1 MLSIV
6 ILSSDGYSDCWD
18 PLFYTL
24 KKYFSGIEKYEIIL
38 STNTKSYSYPGLNIL
53 SLANGMDTPWSKRLK
68 MSLERAKNDNV
79 LVMVEDF
86 ILRSPID
93 TKILDDFLLLMNQSD
108 KVDHIRLLAPLKK
121 IKVATSEFDKLDQME
136 FDTEL
141 RFTYLPGLWKKK
153 TLLKYV
159 KDYESP
165 FMSERFGNI
174 RSKIYKDGFYTVS
187 KKYIEENGQFYD
199 CEQSG
204 VIFKGKWPRWVA
216 AFFDK
221 EGIEIDYTIR
231 GFVTKEYRKETRKK
245 SKLELIKNPV
255 STLRSVYSIIAL
267 ILFSKKH

>member
-1 MLSIV
+1 
-6 ILSSDGYSDCWD
+6 
-18 PLFYTL
+18 
-24 KKYFSGIEKYEIIL
+24 
-38 STNTKSYSYPGLNIL
+38 
-53 SLANGMDTPWSKRLK
+53 
-68 MSLERAKNDNV
+68 
-79 LVMVEDF
+79 
-86 ILRSPID
+86 
-93 TKILDDFLLLMNQSD
+93 
-108 KVDHIRLLAPLKK
+108 
-121 IKVATSEFDKLDQME
+121 
-136 FDTEL
+136 
-141 RFTYLPGLWKKK
+141 
-153 TLLKYV
+153 
-159 KDYESP
+159 
-165 FMSERFGNI
+165 MSERFGNI